1 MNQLLRTLLLL
12 PLLITVS
19 GAAAQSSYPDKPI
32 RIIVQTPPGA
42 APDILARLLGQHLTE
57 AWGKPIIVENAP
69 GAAGI
74 VAAEKV
80 AKSAPDGYTL
90 GMPGDAP
97 MTTNVTLYGKLPYDP
112 LRDFAHI
119 TIVAETM
126 NMLVVHP
133 SVPAKNV
140 QELIALAK
148 SQPGKLNYATAGSG
162 TSQHLGGEMMKSMA
176 GVDVLHIPYKSAIQG
191 IQSVLGGEV
200 TMTFGNVVTALPYV
214 RDGRLRALAVTSSK
228 RSLEAPDVPTMAE
241 SGIPGFEAVAW
252 FGLVAPAGTPPAIL
266 AKWHKETL
274 RVLAQPEVRSK
285 IAGLGAV
292 IVGNSSEA
300 FTAQIKA
307 EIESKGK
314 VIRATGAKPD

>member
-1 MNQLLRTLLLL
+1 MKLLPRVLLLL
-12 PLLITVS
+12 PLVVTVTS
-19 GAAAQSSYPDKPI
+19 AAAQASYPDKPI
-32 RIIVQTPPGA
+32 RIMVQTPPGG

-57 AWGKPIIVENAP
+57 AWGKPVIVENAV

-74 VAAEKV
+74 VAMEKV

-126 NMLVVHP
+126 NMLLVHP

-176 GVDVLHIPYKSAIQG
+176 GVDILHIPYKSAVQG
-191 IQSVLGGEV
+191 IQSVLSGEV
-200 TMTFGNVVTALPYV
+200 TMTFGNVVTALPHV

-228 RSLEAPDVPTMAE
+228 RSLEAPDVPTMAQ
-241 SGIPGFEAVAW
+241 SGLPGFDAVAW

-292 IVGNSSEA
+292 IVGNSPEA

>member
-1 MNQLLRTLLLL
+1 MKQLLRVLSLL
-12 PLLITVS
+12 PLLLAVT
-19 GAAAQSSYPDKPI
+19 GPAAQSSYPDKPI

-42 APDILARLLGQHLTE
+42 APDILARLLGQNLTE
-57 AWGKPIIVENAP
+57 AWGKPVIVENAP

-97 MTTNVTLYGKLPYDP
+97 MTMNVTLYGKLPYDP

-126 NMLVVHP
+126 NILVVHP
-133 SVPAKNV
+133 SVPVKNV

-148 SQPGKLNYATAGSG
+148 RQPGKLNYASGGSG
-162 TSQHLGGEMMKSMA
+162 TSQHLGGEMMKHMA
-176 GVDVLHIPYKSAIQG
+176 GVEILHIPYKSAAQA
-191 IQSVLGGEV
+191 IQSVLSGEV
-200 TMTFGNVVTALPYV
+200 TMNFGNVVTALPYV

-285 IAGLGAV
+285 ITGLGAV
-292 IVGNSSEA
+292 IVGNSPEA
-300 FTAQIKA
+300 FTSQIKA

>member
-1 MNQLLRTLLLL
+1 MCA
-12 PLLITVS
+12 VAS
-19 GAAAQSSYPDKPI
+19 GAAGSLGDS
-32 RIIVQTPPGA
+32 
-42 APDILARLLGQHLTE
+42 LGQNLSE

-191 IQSVLGGEV
+191 IQSVLSGEV

-214 RDGRLRALAVTSSK
+214 RDGRLRALTVTSSK
-228 RSLEAPDVPTMAE
+228 RSLEAPDVPTMAQA
-241 SGIPGFEAVAW
+241 GLPDFEAVAW

-300 FTAQIKA
+300 FTSQIKA

>member
-1 MNQLLRTLLLL
+1 M
-12 PLLITVS
+12 
-19 GAAAQSSYPDKPI
+19 
-32 RIIVQTPPGA
+32 
-42 APDILARLLGQHLTE
+42 
-57 AWGKPIIVENAP
+57 
-69 GAAGI
+69 
-74 VAAEKV
+74 
-80 AKSAPDGYTL
+80 
-90 GMPGDAP
+90 
-97 MTTNVTLYGKLPYDP
+97 
-112 LRDFAHI
+112 
-119 TIVAETM
+119 
-126 NMLVVHP
+126 
-133 SVPAKNV
+133 

-191 IQSVLGGEV
+191 IQSVLSGEV

-228 RSLEAPDVPTMAE
+228 RSLEAPDVPTMAQA
-241 SGIPGFEAVAW
+241 GLPDFEAVAW

-300 FTAQIKA
+300 FTSQIKA

>member
-1 MNQLLRTLLLL
+1 MKQLLRVLSLL
-12 PLLITVS
+12 PLLLAVT
-19 GAAAQSSYPDKPI
+19 GPAAQSSYPEKPI

-57 AWGKPIIVENAP
+57 AWGKPVIVENAP

-74 VAAEKV
+74 VAAEKL

-176 GVDVLHIPYKSAIQG
+176 GVDILHIPYKSAIQG

>member
-42 APDILARLLGQHLTE
+42 APDILARLLGQHFTE

-176 GVDVLHIPYKSAIQG
+176 GVDILHIPYKSAIQG

>member
-1 MNQLLRTLLLL
+1 MKQLLRVLSLL
-12 PLLITVS
+12 PLLLAVT
-19 GAAAQSSYPDKPI
+19 GPAAQSSYPEKPI

-42 APDILARLLGQHLTE
+42 APDILARLLGQNLTE
-57 AWGKPIIVENAP
+57 AWGKPVIVENAP

-74 VAAEKV
+74 VAAEKL

-176 GVDVLHIPYKSAIQG
+176 GVDILHIPYKSAIQG

-292 IVGNSSEA
+292 IVGN
-300 FTAQIKA
+300 
-307 EIESKGK
+307 
-314 VIRATGAKPD
+314 

>member
-1 MNQLLRTLLLL
+1 MKQLLRVLSLL
-12 PLLITVS
+12 PLLITVT

-42 APDILARLLGQHLTE
+42 APDILARLLGQNLTG
-57 AWGKPIIVENAP
+57 AWGKPVIVENAP

-133 SVPAKNV
+133 SVSAKNV

-176 GVDVLHIPYKSAIQG
+176 GVDILHIPYKSAIQG
-191 IQSVLGGEV
+191 IQSVLSGEV

-228 RSLEAPDVPTMAE
+228 RSLEAPDVPTMAQA
-241 SGIPGFEAVAW
+241 GLPGFEAVAW
-252 FGLVAPAGTPPAIL
+252 FGLVAPAGTPPAVL

-292 IVGNSSEA
+292 IVGNSPEA